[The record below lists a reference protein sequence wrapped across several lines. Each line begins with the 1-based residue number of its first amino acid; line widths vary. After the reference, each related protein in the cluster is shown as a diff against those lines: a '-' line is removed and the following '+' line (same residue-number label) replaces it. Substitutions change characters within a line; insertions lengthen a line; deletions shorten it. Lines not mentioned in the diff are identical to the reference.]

1 MAFSIES
8 WLHSFSTKLQGAF
21 GSRLLFLGLQGS
33 WRRQEAGP
41 NSDID
46 LVTVLDR
53 IALADLETYRD
64 LAASMEG
71 AYPPC
76 GFLSGAEELRAWP
89 KQDAYQLFRDTRP
102 ILGSLHGLLGPFS
115 REDIREAV
123 AVGAANLYHSAVHAY
138 LYEDAPTAQL
148 SGLYKGAYF
157 VLRAKHE
164 LATGEATA
172 TKAELFS
179 RLAGED
185 RIILGRSMEA
195 AVEDPALYGE
205 LIRWAGRLIVQYGE

>member
-8 WLHSFSTKLQGAF
+8 WLHSFSTKPQGAF

-76 GFLSGAEELRAWP
+76 GGAP
-89 KQDAYQLFRDTRP
+89 C
-102 ILGSLHGLLGPFS
+102 
-115 REDIREAV
+115 
-123 AVGAANLYHSAVHAY
+123 
-138 LYEDAPTAQL
+138 
-148 SGLYKGAYF
+148 
-157 VLRAKHE
+157 
-164 LATGEATA
+164 LA
-172 TKAELFS
+172 
-179 RLAGED
+179 
-185 RIILGRSMEA
+185 
-195 AVEDPALYGE
+195 
-205 LIRWAGRLIVQYGE
+205 

>member
-8 WLHSFSTKLQGAF
+8 WLHSFSTKPQGAF

-71 AYPPC
+71 AYPP
-76 GFLSGAEELRAWP
+76 A
-89 KQDAYQLFRDTRP
+89 D
-102 ILGSLHGLLGPFS
+102 FS
-115 REDIREAV
+115 RERRSSVPGLNRTPISFSGTPGPYWVLSTGCWGPSPGRTSGKRWRWEPPT
-123 AVGAANLYHSAVHAY
+123 LYHSAVHAY

-164 LATGEATA
+164 LATGGGHRHQSGA
-172 TKAELFS
+172 LFP
-179 RLAGED
+179 G
-185 RIILGRSMEA
+185 
-195 AVEDPALYGE
+195 
-205 LIRWAGRLIVQYGE
+205 